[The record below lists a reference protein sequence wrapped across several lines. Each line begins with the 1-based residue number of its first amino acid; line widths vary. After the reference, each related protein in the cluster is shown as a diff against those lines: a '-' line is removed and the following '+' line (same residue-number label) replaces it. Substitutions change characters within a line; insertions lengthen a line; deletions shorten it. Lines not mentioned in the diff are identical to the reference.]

1 MTKLEGRNKRT
12 QIRFLS
18 DVVVALLDLKVP
30 ILFDSGVPVV
40 LWYLLGMVSWL
51 SIRKSSVAFCVLR
64 PLVFIGVVKLLF
76 FLVAGPL
83 RHCLALLFYPIA
95 RHQCRGV
102 LPVLCQSVQLACSSR
117 YL

>member
-1 MTKLEGRNKRT
+1 MTERT
-12 QIRFLS
+12 QSPYFVRQWGAGC
-18 DVVVALLDLKVP
+18 VVASVRD
-30 ILFDSGVPVV
+30 GQR
-40 LWYLLGMVSWL
+40 L
-51 SIRKSSVAFCVLR
+51 SIRKSSVAYCVLR